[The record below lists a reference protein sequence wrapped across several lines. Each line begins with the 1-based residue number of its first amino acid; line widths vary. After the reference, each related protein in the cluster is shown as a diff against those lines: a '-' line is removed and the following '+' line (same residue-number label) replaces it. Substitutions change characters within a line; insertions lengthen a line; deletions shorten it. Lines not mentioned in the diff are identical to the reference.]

1 MAVRRLRALSLAF
14 VFAMAAARSDAQVQS
29 IPPFTGGAV
38 EHFDLP
44 LYQNVTCLATGI
56 FAHQASMCTP
66 SGLDSVITTGAQ
78 SNCPVY
84 PYVGQQF
91 FLARQGVWEITFD
104 TAALRFGGWFATFSS
119 NVQTTF
125 QFFDVD
131 DHWIATESIPSPPT
145 CTWTWFGWDLS
156 AGPHVKRILAQSSDS
171 FFMVDEL
178 EVDLAPYAP
187 TPYCTAGMT
196 THGCSASISANAN
209 PKVAYTSAC
218 QITVAGV
225 EGQKIGVVYYGLS
238 KQLLPWCTGGLGAS
252 TLCVKPPILSTTPQ
266 SSAGTAGQCNGAFHL
281 DWNAYQLAHAG
292 ALGSPWIVGEH
303 VYVQAWFRD
312 PPACRSMNLSNALQL
327 TYRP

>member
-1 MAVRRLRALSLAF
+1 MAS
-14 VFAMAAARSDAQVQS
+14 ARSVAPVQS
-29 IPPFTGGAV
+29 IPPFVGGAI

-44 LYQNVTCLATGI
+44 TYPPATCFATGI
-56 FAHQASMCTP
+56 FGHQASMCTP
-66 SGLDSVITTGAQ
+66 SGLDIMISSNAQ
-78 SNCPVY
+78 SNCAVS
-84 PYVGQQF
+84 PYVGTQF
-91 FLARQGVWEITFD
+91 CIALQGVWEITFD
-104 TAALRFGGWFATFSS
+104 AAALRFGGWFCTFAS
-119 NVQTTF
+119 NAQTTF

-131 DHWIATESIPSPPT
+131 DHLIASESIPSPAT

-156 AGPHVKRILAQSSDS
+156 AGPHVKRILAQSSGS

-178 EVDLAPYAP
+178 QADLAPYAP

-196 THGCSASISANAN
+196 THACTASISANAN
-209 PKVAYTSAC
+209 PKVAYTSPC

-266 SSAGTAGQCNGAFHL
+266 SSGGSGGQCNGAFHL
-281 DWNAYQLAHAG
+281 DWNAYQLTHPG

-303 VYVQAWFRD
+303 VNVQAWFRD
-312 PPACRSMNLSNALQL
+312 PPACRSMNLSNALEL